1 MQLHYFK
8 IFPVKRTIRSNERQ
22 LLQEEERKAE
32 IAQEVGI
39 SEQKA
44 AELEELILQRI
55 VLNPNAMGPFDYYL
69 NVKERSPEKV
79 KTWDVEICE
88 AIKNSKYRL
97 FIELTLVERYNN
109 SPAAYAEAYANSLTR
124 EANAT
129 RDEIEAAKRKVIP
142 FRRRTQE
149 KVGEIINIA

>member
-8 IFPVKRTIRSNERQ
+8 IFPVKRTIRSHERK
-22 LLQEEERKAE
+22 LLQEKERKAE

-44 AELEELILQRI
+44 AKLEELIFQRI

-79 KTWDVEICE
+79 KAWDVEICE
-88 AIKNSKYRL
+88 AIKNPKYRL
-97 FIELTLVERYNN
+97 FIELMLVERYNN

-129 RDEIEAAKRKVIP
+129 RAEIESENRKIIPFQRRTKRKV
-142 FRRRTQE
+142 E
-149 KVGEIINIA
+149 EIINIA